1 MSTQR
6 DHVDPLLEEIPTT
19 STGEEVDPK
28 VLDLAMKIAEKMFL
42 KMKEE
47 DANKKAKEEET
58 RRKAE
63 EDRGKGKIEYNDDLV
78 ELLVSRVMSKVSLNT
93 EGSSTKSKGTK
104 FNKVQFDYSRNFI
117 LNFSSAPL
125 KKLPTLGELN
135 YDEWADN
142 TKSRLIDVHHSLW
155 EIVNIGM
162 HKPTQGEEMTS
173 KMMQEVH
180 RTAQAVSIIKGSLC
194 PEEYRKVQ
202 GREDARDIWNI
213 LKISHEGDPKAKRH
227 RIEALESE
235 LARYD
240 WSKIESLRS
249 LFDRLMVLV
258 NKIRVLGSEDWSD
271 SKVTRLFMRA
281 YKEKDKSLARMIQ
294 DRDDYEE
301 MTPHQLFSKIQ
312 QHESEEAPTKTRD
325 SHALL
330 SNEQH
335 SSKKS
340 KDHKSKKVVETSS
353 DEDSSSDEDTTMF
366 IKTFKKFIRKN
377 DKYQRKV

>member
-1 MSTQR
+1 MSTQT

-19 STGEEVDPK
+19 STGEEVHPK

-47 DANKKAKEEET
+47 DAKKKAEEEEET

-93 EGSSTKSKGTK
+93 EASSTKSKGTE

-117 LNFSSAPL
+117 PNFSSAPL
-125 KKLPTLGELN
+125 RKLPTLSELN
-135 YDEWADN
+135 YDEWAN
-142 TKSRLIDVHHSLW
+142 KMKSHLIGVHPSLW

-162 HKPTQGEEMTS
+162 HKPTQGEQMTS
-173 KMMQEVH
+173 EMMQEVH
-180 RTAQAVSIIKGSLC
+180 RNTQVVSIIEGSLC
-194 PEEYRKVQ
+194 PEEYWKVH

-213 LKISHEGDPKAKRH
+213 LKMSHEGDPKAKRH

-240 WSKIESLRS
+240 WSKGESLQS

-258 NKIRVLGSEDWSD
+258 NKILKG
-271 SKVTRLFMRA
+271 KCAFGPFL
-281 YKEKDKSLARMIQ
+281 
-294 DRDDYEE
+294 
-301 MTPHQLFSKIQ
+301 
-312 QHESEEAPTKTRD
+312 
-325 SHALL
+325 
-330 SNEQH
+330 
-335 SSKKS
+335 
-340 KDHKSKKVVETSS
+340 
-353 DEDSSSDEDTTMF
+353 
-366 IKTFKKFIRKN
+366 
-377 DKYQRKV
+377 